1 MPTYPKGIS
10 DPKRALF
17 VTWNIEASKDDQ
29 QEKLNEE
36 EEELRGCIGTF
47 EPKLLSKIL
56 GEHAIISAL
65 EDDRFDPVT
74 LEEVAKLSVT
84 LSLLENFE
92 EISDPLNW
100 EVGKHGVE
108 IEFEFDDEEFSSTFL
123 PEIAKE
129 EGWDQEETLRELVEK
144 SGCPGDF
151 EEVRPLIKAKRYISK
166 IH

>member
-10 DPKRALF
+10 DPERALF
-17 VTWNIEASKDDQ
+17 VTWNVELSKFGKASKDDQ
-29 QEKLNEE
+29 QEELNEEEE

-92 EISDPLNW
+92 EISISDPLDW
-100 EVGKHGVE
+100 EVG
-108 IEFEFDDEEFSSTFL
+108 
-123 PEIAKE
+123 
-129 EGWDQEETLRELVEK
+129 
-144 SGCPGDF
+144 
-151 EEVRPLIKAKRYISK
+151 
-166 IH
+166 